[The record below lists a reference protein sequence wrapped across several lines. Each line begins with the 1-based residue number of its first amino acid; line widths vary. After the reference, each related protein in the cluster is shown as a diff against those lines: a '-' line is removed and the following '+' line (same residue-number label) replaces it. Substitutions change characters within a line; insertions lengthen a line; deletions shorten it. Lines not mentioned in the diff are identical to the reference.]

1 MSSYTT
7 NEIWQM
13 SGVEQVE
20 AIKNEKISPLDAL
33 DASLKRIEELN
44 PKYNAFCVV
53 DEEGA
58 KEAAREAEKAVE
70 NEETLGPLHGVPVGI
85 KDLIAVKDMR
95 STFGSTIYED
105 FVPNRDSVVVSRIR
119 DAGGII
125 LGKTNAPEFG
135 FQGITNNSVY
145 GLTRSPWDD
154 EKTPGGSS
162 GGSGVAL
169 ATGMVPFALGSD
181 GGGSIRIP
189 SSFCG
194 LYGIKASFGR
204 VPLFPEHRDPDMP
217 GTNAWGSVEH
227 VGPMGRTVEDCA
239 HMLDVLAGPHHMD
252 RHSLPDD
259 GTDYTGAAESSDLKN
274 LDIAYSQDWGFAAVD
289 PVVREITAEAAKV
302 FETDF
307 GCTVEEADPG
317 FPDPA
322 DAFTATVARSTDLK
336 ELRKELHEH
345 KEEMEPVLVDILE
358 TEWTAMDFTEAY
370 KVRQE
375 VNIKM
380 RRFMEDYDILLTPT
394 LAVPPFSVDIP
405 ARSTIEGRSVDVF
418 DWLTFCYTI
427 NMTGQP
433 AATVPAGWTD
443 DGLPIGLQIV
453 GNHLDDELVLKAS
466 AAYEEASPW
475 QDQYFPPKN
484 N

>member
-7 NEIWQM
+7 EEIWQM
-13 SGVEQVE
+13 SGIDQVE
-20 AIKNEKISPLDAL
+20 AIKNEEISPLDAL
-33 DASLKRIEELN
+33 DASLERIEELN

-58 KEAAREAEKAVE
+58 KEAAREAETAVE
-70 NEETLGPLHGVPVGI
+70 NDEDLGPLHGVPVGI
-85 KDLIAVKDMR
+85 KDLIPVKDMR

-105 FVPNRDSVVVSRIR
+105 FVPDRDSVTVSRIR

-125 LGKTNAPEFG
+125 LGKTNVPEFG
-135 FQGITNNSVY
+135 YQGITDNSVF
-145 GLTRSPWDD
+145 GLTRSPWDE

-204 VPLFPEHRDPDMP
+204 VPLFPEHRDPNLP
-217 GTNAWGSVEH
+217 GTNAWESVEH
-227 VGPMGRTVEDCA
+227 IGPMGRTVEDCA
-239 HMLDVLAGPHHMD
+239 YMLDVIAGSHHMD

-259 GTDYTGAAESSDLKN
+259 GTDYIGPTEDPDISG

-289 PVVREITAEAAKV
+289 PVVRETTAEAAQV
-302 FETDF
+302 FEDEL
-307 GCTVEEADPG
+307 GSTVEEADPG
-317 FPDPA
+317 FPDPLET
-322 DAFTATVARSTDLK
+322 FTAIVARSTDLK
-336 ELRKELHEH
+336 ELRKELYGR
-345 KEEMEPVLVDILE
+345 KDEMEPVLVDILE

-370 KVRQE
+370 KGRQE
-375 VNIKM
+375 VNIQM
-380 RRFMEDYDILLTPT
+380 RRFMEDYDLLLTPT

-405 ARSTIEGRSVDVF
+405 APPTIEGRSVELF
-418 DWLTFCYTI
+418 DWLTFTFTI
-427 NMTGQP
+427 NLTGQP
-433 AATVPAGWTD
+433 AATIPAGWTD
-443 DGLPIGLQIV
+443 NGLPIGLQIV
-453 GNHLDDELVLKAS
+453 GGHLDDELVLKAS
-466 AAYEEASPW
+466 AAYEKANPW
-475 QDQYFPPKN
+475 HDKYFPPDHN
-484 N
+484 